1 MDGCS
6 CTKNPL
12 KLGKQNQAKLF
23 PYKHTGIRGQWGQR
37 EGHRVPRGVFQ
48 GSGASAASARP
59 TLRPRSPLT
68 PAGLSEGTTSSA
80 GLSKSKYSRCSY
92 LICLLLNGRIDE
104 AINVYEELSVSALPM
119 RGGEEKPSWAWTWSQ
134 SPGPFPSPGSG

>member
-6 CTKNPL
+6 RTENPSM
-12 KLGKQNQAKLF
+12 LGKRDQAKLF

-37 EGHRVPRGVFQ
+37 EGHRVPRSIFQ
-48 GSGASAASARP
+48 GSGVSAASAWP
-59 TLRPRSPLT
+59 TPRLRSPLT
-68 PAGLSEGTTSSA
+68 PAGLSEGTTRSA

-104 AINVYEELSVSALPM
+104 AINVYEEPSVSALPM
-119 RGGEEKPSWAWTWSQ
+119 RGGEEKPAWAWT
-134 SPGPFPSPGSG
+134 